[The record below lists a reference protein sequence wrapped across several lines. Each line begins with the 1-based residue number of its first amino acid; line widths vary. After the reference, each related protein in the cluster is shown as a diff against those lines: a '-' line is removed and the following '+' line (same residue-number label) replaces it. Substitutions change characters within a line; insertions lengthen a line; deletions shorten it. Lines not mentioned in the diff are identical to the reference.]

1 MIDLHCHS
9 NFSDGELTP
18 NELLKKA
25 NELQLSYFSITDHDN
40 CLAYENLDKSI
51 FNGTLIPGVEIVTSF
66 ENHVIEILGYGIDT
80 KKINNWHLKH
90 KFSDEEH
97 SKFVYNALTNI
108 FKKNNIRYTKI
119 EYINETLQGKPK
131 QYFYHDLLKY
141 EENKQIIGMEALNS
155 YADFNK
161 KGLNNPNS
169 ILFINECSRFP
180 SIREAVG
187 LIHQSGGLCFLA
199 HVYQYNVE
207 NHINFINKILNT
219 APLDGIEVYHS
230 SFSEEQVHM
239 LNEYANKNNLYK
251 CGGSD
256 YHGKLKPGI
265 NLGLD
270 KQISEKLIMPWVNKL
285 LLKNKGDFEIEL

>member
-9 NFSDGELTP
+9 IFSDGSLTP

-25 NELQLSYFSITDHDN
+25 NELQLSHFSITDHDN
-40 CLAYENLDKSI
+40 CLAYENLDESN

-66 ENHVIEILGYGIDT
+66 ENHIIEILGYGIDT
-80 KKINNWHLKH
+80 NKINKWHLKH

-97 SKFVYNALTNI
+97 SKFVYDALTDI
-108 FKKNNIRYTKI
+108 FKKNNIKYTKI
-119 EYINETLQGKPK
+119 ENINKTLQGKPK

-180 SIREAVG
+180 SIKEAVE
-187 LIHQSGGLCFLA
+187 LIHNSGGLCFLA
-199 HVYQYNVE
+199 HVYQYNVG
-207 NHINFINKILNT
+207 NHIAFVERIRNIVK
-219 APLDGIEVYHS
+219 LDGLEVCHS
-230 SFSEEQVHM
+230 SFSKEQIHEI
-239 LNEYANKNNLYK
+239 NQYADNNNLYK

-270 KQISEKLIMPWVNKL
+270 MQISEELIMPWVNKL
-285 LLKNKGDFEIEL
+285 LLKNKGDFDIEL